1 MLCDVILRQ
10 LTVTPGKEI
19 LSLSMREFC
28 FVTSVISESPQ
39 EPSLGSSS
47 RSSSNS
53 TRALDFPTIGTL
65 FQQYILPAASAEEY
79 TMHGLIRDILH
90 TVLNF
95 AGNGLENLIPVHRN
109 PWQIF
114 QLKIRYYN
122 ALRKRRLSASEF
134 TAGSNTRSRIESNH
148 LKNSAKRVR
157 LSLQGNRVWVEN
169 CCDGDTD
176 SDRLGVE

>member
-19 LSLSMREFC
+19 LSLFMREFC

-122 ALRKRRLSASEF
+122 AQEEA
-134 TAGSNTRSRIESNH
+134 IV
-148 LKNSAKRVR
+148 RVR
-157 LSLQGNRVWVEN
+157 IHCWLEHPQQ
-169 CCDGDTD
+169 
-176 SDRLGVE
+176 DRIKPFEKFSKRS